1 MRKPNAKFD
10 TFELNHVE
18 NVVPNSLSI
27 TVISGQLFCLLHEKK
42 PTVYVEVDL
51 YGIPGDSHKKM
62 FKTRSVT
69 SDGLNTIFDD
79 PNAMA
84 NCNFTLEKIILPAMA
99 FVRFGVFEEGGR
111 LLGQRIL
118 PVAYLQPG
126 YKHILSRNKFNK
138 PLGPVTLFV
147 HIDVQDYVSDANK
160 DLVSALQNPIEAMS
174 RVKGTDKNSD
184 DLPAPLALD
193 VSGSEEDLSSAGPTA
208 RERLATNESIA
219 KRPNFDLENLE
230 VSMPSLQA
238 LEDALKLEDTFQ
250 KLEKNSEKEYPEVL
264 ELVQAGLQ
272 LHESTGISDML
283 PTQSGTHSSDEHIPG
298 SRVPVASSGANKTTF
313 TAYVKFEKAKM
324 EMVNNLIEE
333 SRKKNL
339 KAIEAAFQREAK
351 EIKTRNA
358 KSRLEELRGITK
370 KSSRLSLGSRWIRFR
385 VNIMPKLKPHQLK
398 INSNLMQT
406 RYKRIGDKYVLRG
419 VEENL
424 KLMNIKNKKIDEL
437 NENARMLRAKLNDR
451 IEKTV
456 NRAE

>member
-10 TFELNHVE
+10 TFELNRVE

-51 YGIPGDSHKKM
+51 YGLPGDSHKKM

-126 YKHILSRNKFNK
+126 YKHILLRNKFNK

-147 HIDVQDYVSDANK
+147 HIDVEDYVSDAHK

-174 RVKGTDKNSD
+174 RVKAQKSLMQVIGQRILSKEEQNRLLLEVLVSAGTDKNSD

-193 VSGSEEDLSSAGPTA
+193 ASGSMEDLSSAGPTA

-250 KLEKNSEKEYPEVL
+250 KLEKNSEKEYPGVL

-283 PTQSGTHSSDEHIPG
+283 PTQSSTHSSDEHIPG

-313 TAYVKFEKAKM
+313 TAYAKFEKAKM
-324 EMVNNLIEE
+324 EMVNNLIGE

-370 KSSRLSLGSRWIRFR
+370 KSSPIE
-385 VNIMPKLKPHQLK
+385 
-398 INSNLMQT
+398 
-406 RYKRIGDKYVLRG
+406 YKRIGDKYVLRG
-419 VEENL
+419 VEENQ

-451 IEKTV
+451 IKKTV
-456 NRAE
+456 NRTE